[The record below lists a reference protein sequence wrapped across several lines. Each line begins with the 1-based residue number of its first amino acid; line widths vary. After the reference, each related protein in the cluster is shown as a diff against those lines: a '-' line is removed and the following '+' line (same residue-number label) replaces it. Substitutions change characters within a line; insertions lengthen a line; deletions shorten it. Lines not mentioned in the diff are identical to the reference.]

1 MHYHEVR
8 IVTRKLR
15 KNQTLSE
22 QLLRKRIRNRQ
33 LDGFK
38 FLRQHHIVYD
48 RNGNDLNV
56 FIPDFYCPA
65 ARLAIELDG
74 GIHMITRDH
83 DLWRDEI
90 LASMRIRVLRINN
103 NELPDMESVLR
114 KIRLM
119 LRPPPYA

>member
-22 QLLRKRIRNRQ
+22 QLLWKRIRNRQ

-90 LASMRIRVLRINN
+90 LASMQIRVLRINN
-103 NELPDMESVLR
+103 NELPDMESGLR